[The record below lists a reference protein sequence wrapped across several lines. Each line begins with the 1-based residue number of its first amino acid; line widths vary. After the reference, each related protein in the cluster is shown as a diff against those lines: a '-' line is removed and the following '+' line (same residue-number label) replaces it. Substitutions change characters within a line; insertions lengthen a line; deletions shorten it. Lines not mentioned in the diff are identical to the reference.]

1 MEVAQSYMGQH
12 DIYFT
17 PKVRFGKFLC
27 VIVRN
32 KSAVAKIRT
41 IIIRLLLCLLN
52 HIFFKG
58 HCFLKGCAHS
68 RKVLEDLLLW
78 RRLVFP
84 HKLKQGDNDRL

>member
-32 KSAVAKIRT
+32 KCSRKNT
-41 IIIRLLLCLLN
+41 DYYYQIITMPLESL
-52 HIFFKG
+52 FFKRMRSQQKSVG
-58 HCFLKGCAHS
+58 RFVARAQVG
-68 RKVLEDLLLW
+68 V
-78 RRLVFP
+78 P
-84 HKLKQGDNDRL
+84 T